1 MSANKSGY
9 RRDTQKEQSLDD
21 RMRIF
26 EDEIIKRI
34 KVIQS
39 FVKNLDGK
47 VKRIRA
53 NQKTAMDSYRKHGQH
68 SSRHG
73 TSMDESHADARPE
86 KLLLDDA
93 GPLGAAN
100 QSIVREA
107 VKWEVE
113 ISDRKNEERFRE
125 IEQLIKR
132 LGIKVDQSQS
142 QFAKETSNE
151 FQNIKLQFED
161 FGNTIYER
169 INSEVQEKISHELS
183 KSLLVLQDSINA
195 DFSTLLNENLKPID
209 LKLLSLES

>member
-1 MSANKSGY
+1 
-9 RRDTQKEQSLDD
+9 
-21 RMRIF
+21 
-26 EDEIIKRI
+26 
-34 KVIQS
+34 
-39 FVKNLDGK
+39 
-47 VKRIRA
+47 
-53 NQKTAMDSYRKHGQH
+53 
-68 SSRHG
+68 
-73 TSMDESHADARPE
+73 MDESHADARPE

-151 FQNIKLQFED
+151 FQNIKL
-161 FGNTIYER
+161 
-169 INSEVQEKISHELS
+169 
-183 KSLLVLQDSINA
+183 
-195 DFSTLLNENLKPID
+195 
-209 LKLLSLES
+209 